1 MSGHVRRALLLATL
15 WLLAFTDFV
24 HAQQLYQAG
33 QIVNTNTFVVYARR
47 PFTNMA
53 GRVFFPGA
61 QVRLTDLHGYVVFA
75 EFFDPT

>member
-1 MSGHVRRALLLATL
+1 MSRHVRRVLLLAIL
-15 WLLAFTDFV
+15 GLLALADFL

-33 QIVNTNTFVVYARR
+33 QIVDTNTFIVYARR

-53 GRVFFPGA
+53 GRVFSPGA
-61 QVRLTDLHGYVVFA
+61 PVRLTDLTGYVVFA